1 MPTPT
6 VPQSIAILLPFSA
19 SSIASWLSHDRLPG
33 WANALIAFVALVG
46 TAVGAWL
53 LAGNFTGNVATSVS
67 AILLYVGVLMQGQ
80 LQVLQQF
87 LLAAGSPLVHGSVAP
102 VPATATVTTQRT
114 PGAPG
119 GNVPDLGG

>member
-1 MPTPT
+1 MPMPTI
-6 VPQSIAILLPFSA
+6 PQSIAILLPFAA
-19 SSIASWLSHDRLPG
+19 SSIASWLSHDRLSG
-33 WANALIAFVALVG
+33 WANALIALFALVG

-87 LLAAGSPLVHGSVAP
+87 LLAAGSPLVHGGAAP
-102 VPATATVTTQRT
+102 AAATAQRT
-114 PGAPG
+114 PSAPAS
-119 GNVPDLGG
+119 NVPDLGG

>member
-6 VPQSIAILLPFSA
+6 IPQSIAILLPFAA

-33 WANALIAFVALVG
+33 WANALIALFALVG

-87 LLAAGSPLVHGSVAP
+87 LLAAGSPLVQGNAAQSTASVAM
-102 VPATATVTTQRT
+102 TTPRS

-119 GNVPDLGG
+119 SNAPDLGG